1 MNVGSACGKVILLG
15 EHSVVY
21 GRPALAAGISP
32 GAEASFA
39 PSEPNAGLSIRI
51 APWNIEIRPN
61 DGSDLGRAIAAAC
74 EAIPVNHGVGGVV
87 NATIHL
93 PGGGGLGSSASL
105 GVAVIRALGSA
116 WADRELTMD
125 EVLTAAFAWEKV
137 FHGNPSGVDH
147 TLAAHG
153 GAGVFTRGAPFETVA
168 LRAPLRIL
176 FADTGERS
184 PTRDMVGSVARIH
197 ARKTEATERTFDA
210 IAAIVRNGA
219 LALAAGDPKA
229 LGQLMDM
236 NQALLSSLLL
246 STERTEDLCR
256 AAREAGAFGAKLT
269 GGGGGG
275 CVIALA
281 DPANE
286 AKVLGAWE
294 ALGAPRW
301 IAEIRA

>member
-1 MNVGSACGKVILLG
+1 VILLG

-32 GAEASFA
+32 GAEATFEPGDAKASS
-39 PSEPNAGLSIRI
+39 SEVSLHIE
-51 APWNIEIRPN
+51 PWNVDIRPN
-61 DGSDLGRAIAAAC
+61 DGSDLGRAIPAAC
-74 EAIPVNHGVGGVV
+74 AVLPVTNGPGGVV
-87 NATIHL
+87 RATIHL
-93 PGGGGLGSSASL
+93 PGGGGLGSSAAL
-105 GVAVIRALGSA
+105 GVAVIRAVGEA
-116 WADRELTMD
+116 WASGPLTI
-125 EVLTAAFAWEKV
+125 EETLSAAYAWEKV

-153 GAGVFTRGAPFETVA
+153 GAGVFTKGEPLENVP

-184 PTRDMVGSVARIH
+184 PTRDMVAGVARIH
-197 ARKTEATERTFDA
+197 ERKREATEKTFDA
-210 IAAIVRNGA
+210 IAALVRNGA
-219 LALAAGDPKA
+219 LALAAHDARA

-236 NQALLSSLLL
+236 NQALLSSLML

-281 DPANE
+281 TDE
-286 AKVLGAWE
+286 AKVLAAWDKLD
-294 ALGAPRW
+294 AKHW
-301 IAEIRA
+301 VAEIR